1 MPVTVT
7 LTTVPGHK
15 TLEDYGTSQTISIMG
30 ASLGHETLPALAN
43 VAEIR
48 TAIARFGDRIRAGH
62 PEASFY
68 VSVRLAK
75 GQRKPNGYDAAS
87 RRNGLGQENFMHVT
101 DKRTKHDTPAKN
113 TPAKDVAAASAS
125 TVPA

>member
-30 ASLGHETLPALAN
+30 SSLGHETLPALAN

-48 TAIARFGDRIRAGH
+48 TAVARFGARIRFGH

-75 GQRKPNGYDAAS
+75 GQRKPNGYDVAS
-87 RRNGLGQENFMHVT
+87 RRNGLGQENFMHVS
-101 DKRTKHDTPAKN
+101 DKRTKQDA
-113 TPAKDVAAASAS
+113 PAKDAAAAAAS
-125 TVPA
+125 TVPEQAGA

>member
-7 LTTVPGHK
+7 LTTVPGHQ

-43 VAEIR
+43 VAEIK
-48 TAIARFGDRIRAGH
+48 AAVARFGARIRAEH

-101 DKRTKHDTPAKN
+101 DRRTKQGA
-113 TPAKDVAAASAS
+113 PAKDAAAVSAS
-125 TVPA
+125 TVPAQAGA

>member
-1 MPVTVT
+1 M
-7 LTTVPGHK
+7 
-15 TLEDYGTSQTISIMG
+15 
-30 ASLGHETLPALAN
+30 
-43 VAEIR
+43 AEIR
-48 TAIARFGDRIRAGH
+48 TAVARFGARIRAGH

-101 DKRTKHDTPAKN
+101 DKRTKQDAPVTPA
-113 TPAKDVAAASAS
+113 S
-125 TVPA
+125 TLSGQAGA